1 MFTRKLLFSKAS
13 TLLLTMFITGACGNS
28 GSDSDDQADP
38 VALASLSDEF
48 NESSSWSEWTK
59 AIDVKTDDA
68 YIGKF
73 DINQTSEG
81 HLYIEAVKGTWYGEN
96 TGHLSY
102 KQITGDFVATMRV
115 KVAGKSTAIPQGSYD
130 LTGLMARVPNQKI
143 EEAYSDSNENWEYLS
158 TGGHA
163 DTRIVD
169 YKKNIR
175 SSFTFQTAYVDT
187 DWIELRLARIGNDIV
202 KLYKEDGGA
211 WQFAEANRRDDFP
224 DTLQVGFCLLT
235 DLNGSPDNYT
245 TIDYVRFHE
254 PVLTDEIALKIQD
267 ETVEDKDWIALLGN

>member
-1 MFTRKLLFSKAS
+1 MFTRKMLFTKVS
-13 TLLLTMFITGACGNS
+13 TLLLTIFIAEGCS
-28 GSDSDDQADP
+28 SKDSDDKADQ
-38 VALASLSDEF
+38 VALTSLSDEF
-48 NESSSWSEWTK
+48 NESSSWSKWTK

-96 TGHLSY
+96 TGHLSF
-102 KQITGDFVATMRV
+102 KQVTGDFVASMRV
-115 KVAGKSTAIPQGSYD
+115 KVAGKNTPIPQGSYD
-130 LTGLMARVPNQKI
+130 LTGLMARVPNQKTG
-143 EEAYSDSNENWEYLS
+143 EAYSDSNENWEYLS

-163 DTRIVD
+163 DSRIID

-175 SSFTFQTAYVDT
+175 SSFTFQTADVNT

-245 TIDYVRFHE
+245 TIDYIRFQE
-254 PVLTDEIALKIQD
+254 PVLTDDMAKKIED
-267 ETVEDKDWIALLGN
+267 ETAEDKDWIALLGK